1 MDSIAIRALGVVL
14 DANVC
19 DIADKAKKLEDQNP
33 HESSLTMVDKAYIA
47 ALMRNCASYDFCEG
61 DRSVKVYNGLLCQ
74 YYGLPERV
82 LRPDNPC
89 GVAQFL
95 CAEGFQVIHWDPP
108 GRDNDFDICWDP
120 DCRLK
125 DPKFHGPHTLY
136 LPAPAT
142 PAPKFDSRLVTNVEF
157 RDTHYGEYNE
167 GSNPHHHNRYE
178 WTPDEN
184 DEVHSENYHK
194 RSRFI

>member
-82 LRPDNPC
+82 LRPDHPC

-95 CAEGFQVIHWDPP
+95 YCF
-108 GRDNDFDICWDP
+108 
-120 DCRLK
+120 
-125 DPKFHGPHTLY
+125 LY
-136 LPAPAT
+136 C
-142 PAPKFDSRLVTNVEF
+142 
-157 RDTHYGEYNE
+157 
-167 GSNPHHHNRYE
+167 
-178 WTPDEN
+178 
-184 DEVHSENYHK
+184 
-194 RSRFI
+194 